1 MSSLTVFAFNSQEI
15 RTVIIDNDVW
25 FVAKDVCEILEIR
38 NTSDALSRLDDD
50 EKQQLDYSR
59 VIGLT
64 DNPDTTRLLAISES
78 GLYALVLTS
87 RKPQAKAFRKWIT
100 SEVIPSIRKTGKYQ
114 IDQSPQLP
122 SSYKEALLA
131 LIAKEEERERL
142 EKEAEL
148 LRLQNDDLEEENTRL
163 SEITDELFGYSS
175 ILRIAIFNNV
185 SEKLFD
191 WRRLKA
197 ASRKINVDIK
207 QAPCARYG
215 TKNLY
220 SHDAW
225 KYCYPGMRLPEST
238 DLVIRS

>member
-15 RTVIIDNDVW
+15 RTVIIDEDVW

-50 EKQQLDYSR
+50 EKG
-59 VIGLT
+59 IATT
-64 DNPDTTRLLAISES
+64 DTPGGKQNIAIVSES

-100 SEVIPSIRKTGKYQ
+100 SDVIPSIRKTGKYQ
-114 IDQSPQLP
+114 IDKTPQLP
-122 SSYKEALLA
+122 SNYKEALLA
-131 LIAKEEERERL
+131 LIAKEEEREKL

-148 LRLQNDDLEEENTRL
+148 LKLQNEDLEGENTRL
-163 SEITDELFGYSS
+163 SEIVDEVFGYSS
-175 ILRIAIFNNV
+175 ILRIALFNNV
-185 SEKLFD
+185 SEKLFS
-191 WRRLKA
+191 WRLLKI
-197 ASRKINVDIK
+197 ASQKMGLEIK
-207 QAPCARYG
+207 QAPCPRFG

-225 KYCYPGMRLPEST
+225 RYCYPNMNLPET
-238 DLVIRS
+238 ITLVVRK

>member
-1 MSSLTVFAFNSQEI
+1 MSNLTVFAFNSQEI

-25 FVAKDVCEILEIR
+25 FIAKDICNVLELG
-38 NTSDALSRLDDD
+38 NVSQSLSRLDDD
-50 EKQQLDYSR
+50 EKGIISS
-59 VIGLT
+59 
-64 DNPDTTRLLAISES
+64 DTPGGNQDMAIVSES

-100 SEVIPSIRKTGKYQ
+100 SEVIPSIRKTGRYQ
-114 IDQSPQLP
+114 IDTIPQIP
-122 SSYKEALLA
+122 SNYKEALLA
-131 LIAKEEERERL
+131 LIAKEEEREKL

-148 LRLQNDDLEEENTRL
+148 LRLQNEDLEGENTRL
-163 SEITDELFGYSS
+163 AEIVDEVFDYSS
-175 ILRIAIFNNV
+175 ILRIAIFNHV

-197 ASRKINVDIK
+197 ASRKINVEIK

-220 SHDAW
+220 SHEAW
-225 KYCYPGMRLPEST
+225 RYCYPEMKLPELPELS
-238 DLVIRS
+238 DLTIRS